1 MEEISNFIKTIMKND
16 LEAGRV
22 PAILTR
28 FPPEPNAYLHI
39 GHARAIITNF
49 ELAKFFGGETNLRF
63 DDTNPAKEDVEFV
76 DAIIKDIEWLGY
88 KPARVLFGSDYFEK
102 SYEYALLLIK
112 RGLAYVDDLS
122 QEEIRVYRG
131 TLNEP
136 GKNSPYR
143 DRSIEENLELFEN
156 MKNGKYQEGEKV
168 LRAKIDMSHPNIN
181 MRDPVLYRILYID
194 HHRQG
199 KKWCI
204 FPMYDFA
211 HPLQDAIEGITHS
224 LCSLEYE
231 DHRILY
237 DWVVEKCQTP
247 HIPRQIEFGRLNIT
261 NTIMS
266 KRYLKMLVDDGHVSG
281 YDDPRMPTLVGLKR
295 RGYTPDS
302 IRNFI
307 LATGLSRINSTVDSE
322 MLEHFLREDLK
333 LKDKRLMAVI
343 EPLKVTIT
351 NYPEDQIEY
360 LEAENN
366 IENSDLGTRKIA
378 FSRHI
383 YIDRNDFALEK
394 PNKHYKRLALGLE
407 VRLFNAY
414 FIKANEVRYDDE
426 GNIVEVYCTYDQE
439 TKSGSGFKG
448 RKPNGTIQ
456 FVEASTGMPTT
467 YNLFEPL
474 LLDEDDDELHFLE
487 RLNPNSWV
495 KKEGF
500 LEHVENLREGDKF
513 QLIREGYFAVDKE
526 STAEKPVL
534 NRSVALK
541 SSVK

>member
-1 MEEISNFIKTIMKND
+1 
-16 LEAGRV
+16 
-22 PAILTR
+22 
-28 FPPEPNAYLHI
+28 
-39 GHARAIITNF
+39 
-49 ELAKFFGGETNLRF
+49 
-63 DDTNPAKEDVEFV
+63 
-76 DAIIKDIEWLGY
+76 
-88 KPARVLFGSDYFEK
+88 
-102 SYEYALLLIK
+102 
-112 RGLAYVDDLS
+112 
-122 QEEIRVYRG
+122 
-131 TLNEP
+131 
-136 GKNSPYR
+136 
-143 DRSIEENLELFEN
+143 
-156 MKNGKYQEGEKV
+156 
-168 LRAKIDMSHPNIN
+168 
-181 MRDPVLYRILYID
+181 
-194 HHRQG
+194 
-199 KKWCI
+199 
-204 FPMYDFA
+204 
-211 HPLQDAIEGITHS
+211 
-224 LCSLEYE
+224 
-231 DHRILY
+231 
-237 DWVVEKCQTP
+237 
-247 HIPRQIEFGRLNIT
+247 
-261 NTIMS
+261 
-266 KRYLKMLVDDGHVSG
+266 
-281 YDDPRMPTLVGLKR
+281 MPTLVGLKR

-456 FVEASTGMPTT
+456 FVEASTGMPTIF
-467 YNLFEPL
+467 NLFEPL